1 MPRRR
6 IVVAISAA
14 VVFVILVAGVFIALP
29 IVARRLAVDRI
40 ARLTGRAVAL
50 ERVGLNVFTGRVAL
64 DRFRLAQR
72 GSADPALE
80 IEAFEIRLS
89 LLSLLSSHVRVKS
102 LTLTAP
108 RLHVAR
114 LSATEFD
121 FSDLLALIPP
131 ADPNAKPSTRTV
143 GIDRVTL
150 TRGAVIAR
158 DDVGRST
165 WTLDDLTVDGSGLST
180 RGDPPGRLTVRAKL
194 NGTPLSME
202 ASSLEL
208 AKGKAAARVT
218 VEGFDVA
225 LARPYIPSS
234 LGITPTAGRV
244 TLALEVKAEKGS
256 AALPRVVISGDV
268 KLEGVAVLM
277 GQATEPFV
285 KVAAVTITIKDAEPL
300 DGVITLDTVTI
311 DTVDLKI
318 ARDAQGQ
325 VDLLALAQR
334 PAPAPA
340 TSEAPAAA
348 PATAAAPAAGAPA
361 ERKIAVTVRE
371 VALRGTTVTMR
382 DDTVKATLAL
392 TGVTA
397 TIRDVKWPG
406 GAPLTF
412 EIATGMPG
420 AGRLEAKGTATLAP
434 VGADVVMSM
443 RGAPIE
449 PYHPYIP
456 IPGRI
461 VATFNGDSHSRVTIT
476 DGKLTAVSQG
486 KSWIE
491 GIELREPRGT
501 TAPLKIARV
510 TIDGIDFAHPG
521 KAKAKTITI
530 TKPQA
535 RIERAENGD
544 INLRRLFAAETP
556 PITTTRTPAP
566 VTPPAPP
573 PSEESAMVL
582 TVPMQLEIGAI
593 VIEDGDARF
602 LDRTTKP
609 AFSET
614 ITRLAVR
621 VDNLSSEPGR
631 RAKLAVQA
639 IVGSDSAL
647 ELKGEL
653 APFGALYA
661 DVSGEMR
668 RFVLPTVNPYAQSA
682 IAWII
687 ERGTL
692 TAKLHY
698 RIERNQITATNEIIV
713 ENLHVAKSGA
723 DDEVQKRIGLPL
735 GMIVALVTDSD
746 NSIRVNLPITGSLQ
760 SWSADLSD
768 AIWTVVK
775 NAVVNIVS
783 APFKAIGRLFTGG
796 GDKIESMAVDPA
808 RFAPGSAVVAP
819 EAEGH
824 LTKVADFLRRSPAV
838 KLTLAP
844 VTTPADSENL
854 GAQEL
859 TARLQRV
866 QREAKL
872 ADAAAASA
880 AEFKRVFPGEALPK
894 TTEEQLAR
902 LRETAQAPP
911 EALEQLA
918 KQRLDAVREALATRE
933 GIPMAR
939 LVPGPSASA
948 TSGEG
953 RVEFKIGQ

>member
-6 IVVAISAA
+6 TVVAISAA
-14 VVFVILVAGVFIALP
+14 IFLVVLVIGLFIALP
-29 IVARRLAVDRI
+29 MIVRRVAVDRL
-40 ARLTGRAVAL
+40 ARMTGRAVTL
-50 ERVGLNVFTGRVAL
+50 ERVGLNPFTGRVAL
-64 DRFRLAQR
+64 ERFRLAQR

-80 IEAFEIRLS
+80 VEALEVRLALTS
-89 LLSLLSSHVRVKS
+89 LFGQHTRVKS

-114 LSATEFD
+114 LSATEYD

-131 ADPNAKPSTRTV
+131 ADPKAKPSTRTV

-150 TRGAVIAR
+150 TRGAIIAR
-158 DDVGRST
+158 DDVTRST

-208 AKGKAAARVT
+208 ARVAGTARVT
-218 VEGFDVA
+218 VEGFDVV
-225 LARPYIPSS
+225 LARPYVPSS

-244 TLALEVKAEKGS
+244 SLALDLKVEKGRT
-256 AALPRVVISGDV
+256 ALPRVLISGEA

-277 GQATEPFV
+277 APATDPFV
-285 KVAAVTITIKDAEPL
+285 KVAAITITIKDAVPL
-300 DGVITLDTVTI
+300 DGVISLDTVTI

-325 VDLLALAQR
+325 IDLLALAQR

-348 PATAAAPAAGAPA
+348 PVAAPAAGAPA
-361 ERKIAVTVRE
+361 EPALTVAVRE
-371 VALRGTTVTMR
+371 VALRGTTVTLR

-397 TIRDVKWPG
+397 TIRDLKWPG

-412 EIATGMPG
+412 EFATGMPG

-434 VGADVVMSM
+434 VGADIVMSM

-461 VATFNGDSHSRVTIT
+461 VATFNGESRSRITIT
-476 DGKLTAVSQG
+476 DGKLTARSQG

-491 GIELREPRGT
+491 GIELREPGGT
-501 TAPLKIARV
+501 AAPLKIARV
-510 TIDGIDFAHPG
+510 AIDGIDFAHPG
-521 KAKAKTITI
+521 AAKAKSITI

-566 VTPPAPP
+566 VSPPVPP
-573 PSEESAMVL
+573 PSEEAAMVL
-582 TVPMQLEIGAI
+582 TAPMQLEIGAI

-631 RAKLAVQA
+631 RANLAVQA

-698 RIERNQITATNEIIV
+698 RIERNQITAQNEIIV
-713 ENLHVAKSGA
+713 ENLHVARSGA

-796 GDKIESMAVDPA
+796 GDKIESLAVDPA
-808 RFAPGSAVVAP
+808 RFAPGSAAVAP

-902 LRETAQAPP
+902 LRESAPVPP

-933 GIPMAR
+933 GIPTAR